1 MHEILMGMKT
11 LCSRLKPFF
20 KENKTPDVP
29 LEGEPPVQRLMSL
42 IGSAGIRG
50 WLLDAFKNIYF

>member
-20 KENKTPDVP
+20 KENPDVP

-50 WLLDAFKNIYF
+50 WLLDAFKNM

>member
-1 MHEILMGMKT
+1 MGMKT

-20 KENKTPDVP
+20 KENKTLDVP

-50 WLLDAFKNIYF
+50 WLLDALKNM